1 MLIQPNE
8 QGWSTSN
15 QGPWQLIFN
24 DHYII
29 KLFEVNLGTSTQ
41 EKLFIGTKEECESK
55 IAELGLPLA
64 SNDSLGEIE
73 DIIIVV
79 PPLMDEDIH

>member
-41 EKLFIGTKEECESK
+41 EKLFIGTKEECEAK

-73 DIIIVV
+73 DIVIVV
-79 PPLMDEDIH
+79 PPLIDE

>member
-41 EKLFIGTKEECESK
+41 EKLYIGTKEECEAK

-73 DIIIVV
+73 DIVIVV
-79 PPLMDEDIH
+79 PPLIDE

>member
-41 EKLFIGTKEECESK
+41 EKLFIGTKEECEAK

-73 DIIIVV
+73 DIVIVV

>member
-41 EKLFIGTKEECESK
+41 EKLYIGTKEECEAK
-55 IAELGLPLA
+55 IAELRLPLA

-73 DIIIVV
+73 DIVIVV
-79 PPLMDEDIH
+79 PPLIDE

>member
-29 KLFEVNLGTSTQ
+29 KLFEVDLGTSTQ
-41 EKLFIGTKEECESK
+41 EKLFIGTKEECEAK

-73 DIIIVV
+73 DIVIVV
-79 PPLMDEDIH
+79 PPLIDE